1 MARSD
6 TANTVD
12 LSGRRILVLDPDRF
26 VREAIRT
33 AIEAAGAAAVG
44 VETADEATSA
54 FENDPEL
61 AAAVIGL
68 ADPLAVLESLRRRHR
83 RVAFV
88 VLSEFPSVEAA
99 VAAMREGADDVLVKP
114 VVDRELVASLS
125 RSLDRRHLSGMPAI
139 SPSDA
144 PGLDAVL
151 GADPR
156 MRRVHELVRTAG
168 STRATVLMTGESGTG
183 KSLVARAIHRG
194 SPRAAGP
201 FVEIA
206 CGSIPETLLE
216 SELFGHV
223 AGAFTGAHVDKMG
236 RFLAAHGGTLFLD
249 EINSASPAMQLK
261 LLRVLQER
269 RFEPVG
275 SNETC
280 EVDVRIVLASNQRL
294 EDLVADGRFR
304 QDLYYRIN
312 VVTIDLPPLR
322 DRRGDVRTLAEA
334 FRDRFAEEHRRPVA
348 GFEPAAIER
357 LEAYAFPGNVREL
370 ENAVERGVVLCPGH
384 LVRLEDLPDAMRS
397 EVSRQ
402 ARRDVLPASGT
413 DRSGERPSDRG
424 TPPASLEDA
433 LREPERQAILSALVS
448 CGGNR
453 TRAAMALGI
462 DRTTLYKKMRALGID
477 PSRTAA

>member
-1 MARSD
+1 MTDSADMAPLAG
-6 TANTVD
+6 T
-12 LSGRRILVLDPDRF
+12 RILVLDPDRF

-33 AIEAAGAAAVG
+33 TLDAAGADAIA
-44 VETADEATSA
+44 VETSEEAIAA
-54 FENDPEL
+54 FDAEPDL
-61 AAAVIGL
+61 AAAVIGVPN
-68 ADPLAVLESLRRRHR
+68 PLVTLETLRRRHR
-83 RVAFV
+83 RVALV
-88 VLSEFPSVEAA
+88 TLSEFPSVEFA
-99 VAAMREGADDVLVKP
+99 VSAMREGADDVLVKP
-114 VVDRELVASLS
+114 VVDRELVVALS
-125 RSLDRRHLSGMPAI
+125 TALDRRRLVATPATAK
-139 SPSDA
+139 SLA
-144 PGLDAVL
+144 TPGLDAVL
-151 GADPR
+151 GEDPR

-168 STRATVLMTGESGTG
+168 STRATVLMNGESGTG

-194 SPRAAGP
+194 SPRADGP

-223 AGAFTGAHVDKMG
+223 AGAFTGAHVDKVG

-280 EVDVRIVLASNQRL
+280 EVDVRIVLASNQAL
-294 EDLVADGRFR
+294 EELVADGRFR

-322 DRRGDVRTLAEA
+322 DRRGDIRTLAEA
-334 FRDRFAEEHRRPVA
+334 FRARFAEEHRRPVA
-348 GFEPAAIER
+348 GFEPEAIDHLER
-357 LEAYAFPGNVREL
+357 YAFPGNVREL

-384 LVRLEDLPDAMRS
+384 LLRLDDLPDA
-397 EVSRQ
+397 V
-402 ARRDVLPASGT
+402 
-413 DRSGERPSDRG
+413 RSGEGSRTGPKSRLPVATASSEPSGSVGDAV
-424 TPPASLEDA
+424 PASLEDA
-433 LREPERQAILSALVS
+433 LREPERQAILSALAA

-453 TRAAMALGI
+453 TRAAVALGI
-462 DRTTLYKKMRALGID
+462 DRTTLYKKMRSLGIAS
-477 PSRTAA
+477 PRTAV